1 MISVVIPLYN
11 KEKQIAR
18 TLRSVLAQTYQD
30 FEVVIVDDGSTDG
43 SAGEVGKFSDP
54 RIRLVSQ
61 KNAGVSAARN
71 RGIEEAR
78 GEHVAFLDADDEW
91 KADYLATQHSLA
103 EKYPGCDVFA
113 TDYEF
118 CDVKGRTTPT
128 IIRRLPFGG
137 EDGELTNYFEVAS
150 CSHPPI
156 WTSAVMARK
165 TALQSVGGF
174 PVGVKSG
181 EDLLTWARLAARY
194 GIAYSR
200 KSLAFYNIR
209 LTHSIDRRAM
219 NKVQKADSVGKELEK
234 LYRQNESIE
243 SIPKYVSRWH
253 EIRATDAMRNCQR
266 LITWK
271 ESFLALSYNI
281 KNIKMYAILMLS
293 VLPEFLMHW
302 ILKFKAKKHD

>member
-18 TLRSVLAQTYQD
+18 TLRSVLAQTYHD

-43 SAGEVGKFSDP
+43 SAREVGKFSDP

-128 IIRRLPFGG
+128 IIRRLPFSG

-156 WTSAVMARK
+156 CSISVMARK

-200 KSLAFYNIR
+200 KVGAVFNFEGYHITEKPKRKPASEDIVGRQLEALAWEFHPRYINLYISHWHKMRSSVYLR
-209 LTHSIDRRAM
+209 LGMR
-219 NKVQKADSVGKELEK
+219 KACLKEAFCGLKFQPLNYK
-234 LYRQNESIE
+234 LYIYILLSFV
-243 SIPKYVSRWH
+243 PK
-253 EIRATDAMRNCQR
+253 R
-266 LITWK
+266 LRP
-271 ESFLALSYNI
+271 F
-281 KNIKMYAILMLS
+281 
-293 VLPEFLMHW
+293 
-302 ILKFKAKKHD
+302 